1 MGEAFSDF
9 WANITQYIFWFNML
23 LGVLLVF
30 FERKNTSTLWA
41 WLLVM
46 FFAPVL
52 GFLVYL
58 YMGQDLRKTKMFKAK
73 QAEDMT
79 QIAEIQRRRIDSGQ
93 NRSIIESR
101 IDTRRDGYEQYE
113 RYMDTLRMLL
123 SSGQSVISDNNY
135 VDIFTDGEDKFTSLL
150 ADLRQATRYIYI
162 QYYIFRGDELG
173 KQVMDILCQ
182 KAREGVDVRL
192 LTDGMGSMT
201 VKKEFFKRLRAAGGK
216 VVVFF
221 PPFIPYLNFRVNFRN
236 HRKLVIVDGRIGY
249 VGGFNVG
256 DEYLGKGKLG
266 YWRDTHL
273 RIQGNAV
280 DDMEMRFLL
289 DWNYASPSKIRRDKF
304 YGRNRAEEEYIPCV
318 RRYPGAHPKFSNVV
332 MQIVSS
338 GPDSQWQNIRN
349 GYLKFITEAE
359 KKIYITTPYLV
370 LDEVLLDNLRV
381 AALSGLDVRII
392 IPGKADHMMIDG
404 ANWSFVGDL
413 LEAGVRCYTYEKGF
427 VHAKSI
433 VVDDVLCSVGTAN
446 MDIRSFKLDF
456 EVNAFMYSPDMAA
469 ELTRTFM
476 LDLES
481 SREITRERY
490 RNRSLWMR
498 FKESVMRLFS
508 PLL

>member
-1 MGEAFSDF
+1 MGEGFSAF

-23 LGVLLVF
+23 LGVILVF
-30 FERKNTSTLWA
+30 VERKNTSTLWA
-41 WLLVM
+41 WLLLM
-46 FFAPVL
+46 FFVPVL
-52 GFLVYL
+52 GFVAYL
-58 YMGQDLRKTKMFKAK
+58 YIGQDLRKTKMFKAK
-73 QAEDMT
+73 QAEDMH
-79 QIAEIQRRRIDSGQ
+79 QIAEIQKRRIDSG
-93 NRSIIESR
+93 RSVPV
-101 IDTRRDGYEQYE
+101 DPKFE

-123 SSGQSVISDNNY
+123 NSSQSVISENNY

-150 ADLRQATRYIYI
+150 ADLRQAEGYIYI

-173 KQVMDILCQ
+173 NQVMDILCQ
-182 KAREGVDVRL
+182 KAKEGVDVRL

-201 VKKEFFKRLRAAGGK
+201 VKKAFFQRLREAGGR

-304 YGRNRAEEEYIPCV
+304 YGRSRTGEEYIPCV

-381 AALSGLDVRII
+381 AALSGLDVRVI

-427 VHAKSI
+427 VHSKCI

-456 EVNAFMYSPDMAA
+456 EVNAFMYSPEMAA

-476 LDLES
+476 LDLEFS
-481 SREITRERY
+481 KEITKERY
-490 RNRSLWMR
+490 KNRSLWMR
-498 FKESVMRLFS
+498 FKEAVMRLVS

>member
-9 WANITQYIFWFNML
+9 WANITQYMFWFNIL

-41 WLLVM
+41 WLLIM

-52 GFLVYL
+52 GFIVYL
-58 YMGQDLRKTKMFKAK
+58 YVGQDLRKTKMFKAK
-73 QAEDMT
+73 QAEDMN
-79 QIAEIQRRRIDSGQ
+79 QIADIQRRRIDSGQ
-93 NRSIIESR
+93 NRPM
-101 IDTRRDGYEQYE
+101 IDTRRAGYEKYE

-123 SSGQSVISDNNY
+123 SSSQSVISDNNY

-150 ADLRQATRYIYI
+150 ADLRQATKYIYI

-173 KQVMDILCQ
+173 NQVMDILCQ

-201 VKKEFFKRLRAAGGK
+201 VKKDFFKRLREAGGR

-289 DWNYASPSKIRRDKF
+289 D
-304 YGRNRAEEEYIPCV
+304 
-318 RRYPGAHPKFSNVV
+318 
-332 MQIVSS
+332 
-338 GPDSQWQNIRN
+338 
-349 GYLKFITEAE
+349 
-359 KKIYITTPYLV
+359 
-370 LDEVLLDNLRV
+370 
-381 AALSGLDVRII
+381 
-392 IPGKADHMMIDG
+392 
-404 ANWSFVGDL
+404 
-413 LEAGVRCYTYEKGF
+413 
-427 VHAKSI
+427 
-433 VVDDVLCSVGTAN
+433 
-446 MDIRSFKLDF
+446 
-456 EVNAFMYSPDMAA
+456 
-469 ELTRTFM
+469 
-476 LDLES
+476 
-481 SREITRERY
+481 
-490 RNRSLWMR
+490 
-498 FKESVMRLFS
+498 
-508 PLL
+508 

>member
-1 MGEAFSDF
+1 
-9 WANITQYIFWFNML
+9 
-23 LGVLLVF
+23 
-30 FERKNTSTLWA
+30 
-41 WLLVM
+41 
-46 FFAPVL
+46 
-52 GFLVYL
+52 
-58 YMGQDLRKTKMFKAK
+58 
-73 QAEDMT
+73 
-79 QIAEIQRRRIDSGQ
+79 
-93 NRSIIESR
+93 
-101 IDTRRDGYEQYE
+101 
-113 RYMDTLRMLL
+113 
-123 SSGQSVISDNNY
+123 
-135 VDIFTDGEDKFTSLL
+135 
-150 ADLRQATRYIYI
+150 
-162 QYYIFRGDELG
+162 
-173 KQVMDILCQ
+173 
-182 KAREGVDVRL
+182 
-192 LTDGMGSMT
+192 
-201 VKKEFFKRLRAAGGK
+201 
-216 VVVFF
+216 
-221 PPFIPYLNFRVNFRN
+221 
-236 HRKLVIVDGRIGY
+236 
-249 VGGFNVG
+249 
-256 DEYLGKGKLG
+256 
-266 YWRDTHL
+266 
-273 RIQGNAV
+273 
-280 DDMEMRFLL
+280 
-289 DWNYASPSKIRRDKF
+289 
-304 YGRNRAEEEYIPCV
+304 
-318 RRYPGAHPKFSNVV
+318 

-456 EVNAFMYSPDMAA
+456 EVNAFMYSPEMAA

-481 SREITRERY
+481 CKEITRERY
-490 RNRSLWMR
+490 KNRSLWMR